1 MSPNAFNTLLRKVAI
16 SFGIPPEMA
25 LLLSSDVFRRSM
37 AMELVRSHS
46 PLATILEAGSWRS
59 NAFMEYCQKHV
70 VEEEAVVGCIIDHS
84 DTDDENSSLSGSS
97 VVPPGPKGRGKASG
111 KAKAQ
116 PQSNNL
122 HSYFSNS
129 RTA

>member
-25 LLLSSDVFRRSM
+25 LLLSSHVFRRSM

-46 PLATILEAGSWRS
+46 PLATNLEAGSWRF

-70 VEEEAVVGCIIDHS
+70 EEEAVVACIIDHS
-84 DTDDENSSLSGSS
+84 DTDDDDSLLRGSS
-97 VVPPGPKGRGKASG
+97 VVPPGPKGHGKASG

-122 HSYFSNS
+122 HSYLSNS

>member
-25 LLLSSDVFRRSM
+25 LLLSSHVFRRSM

-70 VEEEAVVGCIIDHS
+70 VEEEAVVAY
-84 DTDDENSSLSGSS
+84 TDDDDSLMRGSS
-97 VVPPGPKGRGKASG
+97 VVPPGPEGRGKASG

-122 HSYFSNS
+122 HSYFSSS
-129 RTA
+129 RIA